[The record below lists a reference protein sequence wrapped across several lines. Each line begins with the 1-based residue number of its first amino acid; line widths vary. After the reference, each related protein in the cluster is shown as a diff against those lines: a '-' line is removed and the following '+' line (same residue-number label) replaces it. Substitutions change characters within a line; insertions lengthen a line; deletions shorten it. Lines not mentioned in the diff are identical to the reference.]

1 MHKLQ
6 FDLKSEKVIPIV
18 IDVYSGIKTDNN
30 QKELLNLIIEKA
42 VTQLGVILIN
52 NRKVLTELKKADKE
66 KLTFF
71 NRQRW

>member
-6 FDLKSEKVIPIV
+6 FDLKSEKVFPIV